1 MISTVHTAKRRKHLY
16 IYRHCI
22 RKVVWCSHHFIECIS
37 NTLKME
43 ETLKII
49 IKIHPANISRL
60 QIPLNKIEHS
70 SRTLII
76 FLLTFQFL
84 LHFDLILF
92 LSSVNAGYYYLL
104 LLLNRWIDK
113 NINITTIGLSLFF
126 KEGNLTLFQYI
137 LSKNNN
143 TNNYRI
149 SVPTINIKYL
159 FV

>member
-16 IYRHCI
+16 MYRHCI

-49 IKIHPANISRL
+49 IKIHPANISWI
-60 QIPLNKIEHS
+60 QIPLNWTFLQEAYDIS
-70 SRTLII
+70 SHFPILIAFWPYFI
-76 FLLTFQFL
+76 
-84 LHFDLILF
+84 
-92 LSSVNAGYYYLL
+92 SVISECRILL

-113 NINITTIGLSLFF
+113 NINITTIGFSLSPFF